1 MADALFELT
10 SGSDAWAS
18 AQALGLS
25 ARSVHITNRGSFPV
39 RVRWASSGDAIAS
52 VAAGAARLF
61 VFPRSAVKTTVA
73 LFGIG
78 GASAV
83 DVEASTDELQTT
95 LGGASGSLVVAEL
108 SSGTPAALGSATAG
122 SAATASRSDHAHALP
137 AGSTVASAI
146 GTASAGSSSEL
157 ARVDHVHPVGAI
169 SASLGTETSNK
180 RRVTYTGLGTNPLH
194 LTLRTATGALAD
206 GGSNGQS
213 IELVTG
219 TTAAWSLSGGSSV
232 MAIIT
237 PSTGSVVVDVNDK
250 SAVLNGSVWLSAEQP
265 ATGAHRTD
273 QVAFT

>member
-10 SGSDAWAS
+10 SGSSDWSA
-18 AQALGLS
+18 AQALGIS
-25 ARSVHITNRGSFPV
+25 ARSVHLTNRGAYPV
-39 RVRWASSGDAIAS
+39 RVRWASSGDAVARI
-52 VAAGAARLF
+52 AAGAARLF

-73 LFGIG
+73 LYGIG

-83 DVEASTDELQTT
+83 DVEASTDELQTA
-95 LGGASGSLVVAEL
+95 LGGASGSLVLAEL
-108 SSGTPAALGSATAG
+108 SSGTPAALGSAAAG

-157 ARVDHVHPVGAI
+157 ARVDHVHPVGTI

-206 GGSNGQS
+206 GSAGQS
-213 IELVTG
+213 LELVTG
-219 TTAAWSLSGGSSV
+219 TTAAWSMGSGSCV
-232 MAIIT
+232 VAIIT

-250 SAVLNGSVWLSAEQP
+250 STNLSGSVWLTGEQP
-265 ATGAHRTD
+265 ATGASRTD
-273 QVAFT
+273 EVAFT